1 MKRHLVILA
10 VMLGLLLVVDF
21 AQDRS
26 TASGRLLT
34 AAVRPVVGIDPQRA
48 HAVRIAKSGQQWAYV
63 LQDSVW
69 RYPAYFDA
77 YAQRQRVD
85 QLLRSTMASSGSIV
99 ADDGHTA
106 QGFGFAAQDA
116 IEVTVLDERGRTIV
130 AAEVGRGIPGV
141 LGSES
146 YLRRAGED
154 TVFHLHA
161 NPRLALDEAA
171 VPMIDRHLLPQ
182 ALPRGAIVRVEF
194 SGGGAE
200 MESLW
205 REEVPSDLADNR
217 PFRGPSYRWRTRW
230 AGRDTTC
237 VDNSVYA
244 YLSYLSRVRYGRL
257 MASGALNEGFDGAR
271 MVWLE
276 DDKGVIDTLE
286 VVDGG
291 DVAIVSHRLAR
302 QVSTLTV
309 EQAELMFPTADAL
322 LDTLGQPSI
331 YDRAAPRAPG
341 MF

>member
-1 MKRHLVILA
+1 MKRHLIILA
-10 VMLGLLLVVDF
+10 AVLGLLLVVDF
-21 AQDRS
+21 ALDRS
-26 TASGRLLT
+26 AASRRNLAGS
-34 AAVRPVVGIDPQRA
+34 VRPVVRIDPQRA
-48 HAVRIAKSGQQWAYV
+48 QTLRIAQSGQRWAYV
-63 LQDSVW
+63 LRDSVW

-77 YAQRQRVD
+77 YAQRRRVD
-85 QLLRSTMASSGSIV
+85 QLLKSVMTSSGSIV
-99 ADDGHTA
+99 ADDGQTA
-106 QGFGFAAQDA
+106 QGFGFGAQNA
-116 IEVTVLDERGRTIV
+116 IEVTVLDGRGRTIV
-130 AAEVGRGIPGV
+130 AAEVGRGIPGA

-161 NPRLALDEAA
+161 NPKLALDEAA

-182 ALPRGAIVRVEF
+182 ALPRSSIVRIAF
-194 SGGGAE
+194 PGRAE

-205 REEVPSDLADNR
+205 REEVPSDPADNR
-217 PFRGPSYRWRTRW
+217 PFRGPSYRWRMRS

-237 VDNSVYA
+237 VDNNVYA

-271 MVWLE
+271 MVLLE
-276 DDKGVIDTLE
+276 HDKGVIDTLE

-291 DVAIVSHRLAR
+291 NVVIVSHRLAG

-309 EQAELMFPTADAL
+309 EQAELMFPGADAL

-331 YDRAAPRAPG
+331 YDRAAPRTAG

>member
-1 MKRHLVILA
+1 MKRHLIILA
-10 VMLGLLLVVDF
+10 ALLGLLLVVDF
-21 AQDRS
+21 VLDRS
-26 TASGRLLT
+26 AASQRNLAGS
-34 AAVRPVVGIDPQRA
+34 VRPVVGIDPQRA
-48 HAVRIAKSGQQWAYV
+48 QTLRIAQSGQRWAYV
-63 LQDSVW
+63 LRDSVW

-85 QLLRSTMASSGSIV
+85 QLLKSVMTSSGSIV
-99 ADDGHTA
+99 ADNGHTA
-106 QGFGFAAQDA
+106 HGFGFGAQDA
-116 IEVTVLDERGRTIV
+116 IEVAVLDERGRTLV
-130 AAEVGRGIPGV
+130 AVEVGRGIPGA

-182 ALPRGAIVRVEF
+182 ALRRSAIVRITFPGRATGV
-194 SGGGAE
+194 G
-200 MESLW
+200 SLW
-205 REEVPSDLADNR
+205 REEVPDPAGSR
-217 PFRGPSYRWRTRW
+217 SFRGPSYRWRTRW

-237 VDNSVYA
+237 VDYSVYA
-244 YLSYLSRVRYGRL
+244 YLSYLSRVRYDRL
-257 MASGALNEGFDGAR
+257 LAPAEIDVGVDGAR
-271 MVWLE
+271 TVLLE
-276 DDKGVIDTLE
+276 DDKGVVDTLE
-286 VVDGG
+286 VVDAD

-302 QVSTLTV
+302 QISTLTV
-309 EQAELMFPTADAL
+309 EQAELMFPAVNAL